1 MKQEYLVTGKMS
13 DGNDYS
19 HTVIA
24 STTQEAIEKAM
35 KDWSREVDSLYYYFT
50 EIKATLVSD
59 RISELEDELKVA
71 NYFNWTLIT
80 LSLIMGAL
88 TIVALMGVK

>member
-24 STTQEAIEKAM
+24 TNEQTAIEQAM
-35 KDWSREVDSLYYYFT
+35 KDWSREVDSIYYYFT
-50 EIKATLVSD
+50 EIKATAVSD
-59 RISELEDELKVA
+59 RIAELETELKQSKYV
-71 NYFNWTLIT
+71 NIWWSTLFFI
-80 LSLIMGAL
+80 S
-88 TIVALMGVK
+88 VALLVVTIMGVK

>member
-24 STTQEAIEKAM
+24 TTTQEAIEKAM
-35 KDWSREVDSLYYYFT
+35 YDWSQEVDSIYYYFT

-59 RISELEDELKVA
+59 RIDELEADLKRSKYV
-71 NYFNWTLIT
+71 NIWWSTLTFI
-80 LSLIMGAL
+80 LIAL
-88 TIVALMGVK
+88 LIVEMMWVK

>member
-24 STTQEAIEKAM
+24 TDNYKAIEQALT
-35 KDWSREVDSLYYYFT
+35 DWSHEVDSQFIYPVNMN
-50 EIKATLVSD
+50 ATPVSD
-59 RISELEDELKVA
+59 RIKELEDELRLSKYINIWWSTLFFISVA
-71 NYFNWTLIT
+71 LLVVT
-80 LSLIMGAL
+80 
-88 TIVALMGVK
+88 LMGVK